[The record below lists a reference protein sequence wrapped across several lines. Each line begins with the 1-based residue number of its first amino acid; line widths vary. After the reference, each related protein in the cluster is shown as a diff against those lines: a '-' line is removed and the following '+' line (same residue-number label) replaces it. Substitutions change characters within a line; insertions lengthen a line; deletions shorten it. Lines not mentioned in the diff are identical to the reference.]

1 MIARVHAARPVVLAV
16 TAVVGALLLGGCDPV
31 GVPQAVSAPSTTAPA
46 PVVSPAAG
54 SVSEA
59 ATTTT
64 AGRTTMVTRVIDGDT
79 FEVTGAVKV
88 RVLGIDSCESGT
100 PGGTRATQEART
112 AILGQAVRLTPQSGV
127 DLDRYG
133 RELRY
138 VSYAG
143 GDFAE
148 MMVRA
153 DHTAIYAKGHNDASA
168 AVQARLRGLDG
179 NGRTCGV
186 AAPAATTV
194 NRAPPIGVLSSTPV
208 GTPKP
213 KPAPHPVAAAPQAPA
228 ASSGSAYYA
237 NCTAARAAGV
247 TPLHRGEPGYAA
259 KLDRDGDG
267 IACE

>member
-1 MIARVHAARPVVLAV
+1 
-16 TAVVGALLLGGCDPV
+16 
-31 GVPQAVSAPSTTAPA
+31 
-46 PVVSPAAG
+46 
-54 SVSEA
+54 
-59 ATTTT
+59 
-64 AGRTTMVTRVIDGDT
+64 MVTRVIDGDT

-100 PGGTRATQEART
+100 PGGTRATRAAEA
-112 AILGQAVRLTPQSGV
+112 AILGQPVRLTAQRGV

-153 DHTAIYAKGHNDASA
+153 DHTAIYSKGRNDASP
-168 AVQARLRGLDG
+168 AVQARLRSLDA
-179 NGRTCGV
+179 NGRSCG
-186 AAPAATTV
+186 APA
-194 NRAPPIGVLSSTPV
+194 SSTATATRRPAVV

-213 KPAPHPVAAAPQAPA
+213 SPRPQPRPCRARGLRAAG
-228 ASSGSAYYA
+228 ASYA

-247 TPLHRGEPGYAA
+247 APLHRGEPGYSA

>member
-1 MIARVHAARPVVLAV
+1 MSVRVRTVRPVVLAV
-16 TAVVGALLLGGCDPV
+16 TAVVGALLLGGC
-31 GVPQAVSAPSTTAPA
+31 VPAELPRAASAPSTAST

-54 SVSEA
+54 AVSDD
-59 ATTTT
+59 ATTTAT
-64 AGRTTMVTRVIDGDT
+64 GRTTMVTRVIDGDT
-79 FEVTGAVKV
+79 FEITGAVKV

-100 PGGTRATQEART
+100 PGGTRATQAAQA
-112 AILGQAVRLTPQSGV
+112 AILGQPVRLTPQPGV

-138 VSYAG
+138 VSYSG

-153 DHTAIYAKGHNDASA
+153 DHTAIYTKGHNDASA

-179 NGRTCGV
+179 NGRTCGT
-186 AAPAATTV
+186 AAPTTTTA
-194 NRAPPIGVLSSTPV
+194 NRAPVV

-213 KPAPHPVAAAPQAPA
+213 KPRPAPRPVAAAPKAPA

-247 TPLHRGEPGYAA
+247 TPLHRGDPGYAA

>member
-1 MIARVHAARPVVLAV
+1 MTVRVRTIRPVVVAV
-16 TAVVGALLLGGCDPV
+16 TAVIGALLLGGCAPTAATR
-31 GVPQAVSAPSTTAPA
+31 AVSAPNTAPA
-46 PVVSPAAG
+46 TPVVSPAA
-54 SVSEA
+54 ED
-59 ATTTT
+59 ATTNGT
-64 AGRTTMVTRVIDGDT
+64 GSTTMVTRVIDGDT

-100 PGGTRATQEART
+100 PGGTRATQAAEA
-112 AILGQAVRLTPQSGV
+112 AILGQPVRLTSQSGV

-153 DHTAIYAKGHNDASA
+153 DHTAIYSKGRNDAST
-168 AVQARLRGLDG
+168 AVQARLRSLDT
-179 NGRTCGV
+179 NGRSCGTPASSTTSTTRRPV
-186 AAPAATTV
+186 AA
-194 NRAPPIGVLSSTPV
+194 

-213 KPAPHPVAAAPQAPA
+213 SPRPRPRPAAAAPAVSAPTS
-228 ASSGSAYYA
+228 ASYA

-247 TPLHRGEPGYAA
+247 TPLHRGQPGYSA

>member
-1 MIARVHAARPVVLAV
+1 MIVRSRAARTVVLSV
-16 TAVVGALLLGGCDPV
+16 TAVVGALLLGGCTPTAAS
-31 GVPQAVSAPSTTAPA
+31 PPLSAATPATTAPA
-46 PVVSPAAG
+46 VAPAAG
-54 SVSEA
+54 T
-59 ATTTT
+59 ATEDASSTGTT
-64 AGRTTMVTRVIDGDT
+64 TTMVTRVIDGDT
-79 FEVTGAVKV
+79 FEVTGKVKI

-100 PGGTRATQEART
+100 PGGTRATEAAQA
-112 AILGQAVRLTPQSGV
+112 AILGQPVRLTAQPGV

-138 VSYAG
+138 VSYSG

-153 DHTAIYAKGHNDASA
+153 DHTAIYIKGHNDASA
-168 AVQARLRGLDG
+168 AVQARLRALDT
-179 NGRTCGV
+179 NGRTCGDPV
-186 AAPAATTV
+186 SSTTETRAPAPV
-194 NRAPPIGVLSSTPV
+194 V

-213 KPAPHPVAAAPQAPA
+213 SPRPAAAVVAPA
-228 ASSGSAYYA
+228 APSSTGSYA

-247 TPLHRGEPGYAA
+247 APLHRGEPGYSA

>member
-1 MIARVHAARPVVLAV
+1 MTVRLRAFRPVVLAV
-16 TAVVGALLLGGCDPV
+16 TAVVGVLLLGGCAPTAA
-31 GVPQAVSAPSTTAPA
+31 PRAVSTSSTGAAA
-46 PVVSPAAG
+46 PVVSPVADD
-54 SVSEA
+54 
-59 ATTTT
+59 ATTSGT
-64 AGRTTMVTRVIDGDT
+64 GSTTMVTRVIDGDT
-79 FEVTGAVKV
+79 FEVSGAVKV

-100 PGGTRATQEART
+100 PGGTRATRAAEA
-112 AILGQAVRLTPQSGV
+112 AILGQPVRLTAQSGV

-153 DHTAIYAKGHNDASA
+153 DHTAIYAKGRNDASP
-168 AVQARLRGLDG
+168 AVQARLRSLDG
-179 NGRTCGV
+179 NGRSCGAPTSNPAPTTRRPVAVGTPKPAPRPKPRPAV
-186 AAPAATTV
+186 AAPAAS
-194 NRAPPIGVLSSTPV
+194 APTG
-208 GTPKP
+208 
-213 KPAPHPVAAAPQAPA
+213 
-228 ASSGSAYYA
+228 ASYA

-267 IACE
+267 VACE